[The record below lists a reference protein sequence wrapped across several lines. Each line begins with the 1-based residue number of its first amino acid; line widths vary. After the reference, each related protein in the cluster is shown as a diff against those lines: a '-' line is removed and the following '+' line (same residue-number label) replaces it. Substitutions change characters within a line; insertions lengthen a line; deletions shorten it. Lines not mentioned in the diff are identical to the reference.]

1 MSLRLFVA
9 LDPPE
14 EARAELAAWRDGVLA
29 GADAWRLVPGEYLHV
44 TLAFLGHRPQ
54 EDVAP
59 VIAALD
65 ALTLRSAQLRP
76 AGLVGVPRRRS
87 RLLALDLRD
96 PSGAAAELQGAVAGA
111 LAGAGVFEPEE
122 RPFWPHITVA
132 RLRRGA
138 GPGAAPPVERAFPP
152 AFRASRVVLYR
163 SVTAPAGARYEPLH
177 AVSAVS

>member
-1 MSLRLFVA
+1 VSLRLFVA

-14 EARAELAAWRDGVLA
+14 EARSALADWRDGVLA
-29 GADAWRLVPGEYLHV
+29 GKDAWRPVPGEYLHV
-44 TLAFLGHRPQ
+44 TLAFLGHRPE

-76 AGLVGVPRRRS
+76 AAVVSVPPRRP
-87 RLLALDLRD
+87 RLLALELED

-111 LAGAGVFEPEE
+111 LARAGLFEPEE
-122 RPFWPHITVA
+122 RPFWPHITIA
-132 RLRRGA
+132 RLQRRA
-138 GPGAAPPVERAFPP
+138 RPGAAPDEGSLPP

-163 SVTAPAGARYEPLH
+163 SITAPTGARYEPLH
-177 AVSAVS
+177 TVSAAP